1 MTIASAEGTSW
12 VSLATASR
20 DLTPAEPSDK
30 LLIMN
35 KEKPRLFDEW
45 PDTYDRWFTTPTG
58 SLVKKYETELI
69 LGLLSPKQGE
79 VIMDAGCG
87 TGVFTFDILSV
98 GSKVIGLDISLPM
111 LVHAGKKLRGF
122 PFQMVLADI
131 LNLPFQENYFDKLL
145 SVTAL
150 EFIEN
155 ARGAV
160 EELFRVTKSGGS
172 IVVATLNSLSPWAE
186 RRRAKAEKGHP
197 LFEKT
202 IFRSPDEL
210 LQLAPLKGVVKTVI
224 HFQSE
229 DDPERAMIIEHEGQ
243 ERNLNTGALVVV
255 CWKKP

>member
-1 MTIASAEGTSW
+1 VTSW
-12 VSLATASR
+12 ANLTTPSH
-20 DLTPAEPSDK
+20 DLTSTEPNDK

-35 KEKPRLFDEW
+35 KKKTQLFDEW
-45 PDTYDRWFTTPTG
+45 PEAYDRWFTTPIG

-69 LGLLSPKQGE
+69 LDLLSPKQGE

-87 TGVFTFDILSV
+87 TGVFTFDILSL

-111 LVHAGKKLRGF
+111 LVHAGKKLREF
-122 PFQMVLADI
+122 PFQKVLADI
-131 LNLPFQENYFDKLL
+131 LNLPFQEDYFDKIL
-145 SVTAL
+145 SITAL

-160 EELFRVTKSGGS
+160 EELFRVTKRGGS
-172 IVVATLNSLSPWAE
+172 IVVATMNGLSPWAE
-186 RRRAKAEKGHP
+186 RRRTKAKKGHH
-197 LFEKT
+197 LFEKA

-210 LQLAPLKGVVKTVI
+210 LQLSPFKGVVKTAI
-224 HFQSE
+224 HFQRE

-243 ERNLNTGALVVV
+243 KKNLKTGALVAV

>member
-1 MTIASAEGTSW
+1 
-12 VSLATASR
+12 
-20 DLTPAEPSDK
+20 LTPAEPSDK

-35 KEKPRLFDEW
+35 KEKPQLFDEW
-45 PDTYDRWFTTPTG
+45 PDIYDRWFTTPIG

-69 LGLLSPKQGE
+69 LELLSPKQGE

-87 TGVFTFDILSV
+87 TGVFTFDILAS
-98 GSKVIGLDISLPM
+98 GSKVIGMDISLPM
-111 LVHAGKKLRGF
+111 LVHAGKKLGEF

-131 LNLPFQENYFDKLL
+131 LNLPFQEDCFDKLL

-155 ARGAV
+155 GRGAV
-160 EELFRVTKSGGS
+160 EELFRVTKRGGS
-172 IVVATLNSLSPWAE
+172 IVVATLNRLSPWAE
-186 RRRAKAEKGHP
+186 RRRAKAEKGHT
-197 LFEKT
+197 LFEKV

-210 LQLAPLKGVVKTVI
+210 LQLAPLKGVVRTAI

-229 DDPERAMIIEHEGQ
+229 EDPERAMIIEHEGQ
-243 ERNLNTGALVVV
+243 EKSLNTGALVVV

>member
-1 MTIASAEGTSW
+1 
-12 VSLATASR
+12 
-20 DLTPAEPSDK
+20 
-30 LLIMN
+30 MN
-35 KEKPRLFDEW
+35 QERVQLFDEW
-45 PDTYDRWFTTPTG
+45 PEAYDGWFTTPIG
-58 SLVKKYETELI
+58 SLVGKYEAELI
-69 LGLLSPKQGE
+69 LNLLSPKQGE
-79 VIMDAGCG
+79 IVLDAGCG
-87 TGVFTFDILSV
+87 TGIFTRDILSS
-98 GSKVIGLDISLPM
+98 GSKVIGLDLSLPM
-111 LVHAGKKLRGF
+111 LKRAEIKLKGY
-122 PFQMVLADI
+122 PFQIVLADM
-131 LNLPFQENYFDKLL
+131 LNVPFRESLFDKVV

-160 EELFRVTKSGGS
+160 EELFRVTKNGGS

-186 RRRAKAEKGHP
+186 RRRTKAEKGHP

-210 LQLAPLKGVVKTVI
+210 LQLAPLKGVVKTAI

>member
-1 MTIASAEGTSW
+1 MGKSFNSHH
-12 VSLATASR
+12 
-20 DLTPAEPSDK
+20 LTPSEPNDK

-35 KEKPRLFDEW
+35 KEKTQLFDEW
-45 PDTYDRWFTTPTG
+45 PETYDRWFTTPIG

-69 LGLLSPKQGE
+69 LDLLSPKQGE

-87 TGVFTFDILSV
+87 TGVFTLDILSL

-111 LVHAGKKLRGF
+111 LIHAGKKLREF

-131 LNLPFQENYFDKLL
+131 LHLPFREDYFDKLL

-155 ARGAV
+155 AKGAV
-160 EELFRVTKSGGS
+160 EELFRVTKRGGS
-172 IVVATLNSLSPWAE
+172 LVVATLNSLSPWAE
-186 RRRAKAEKGHP
+186 RRRAKAEKGHN
-197 LFEKT
+197 LFEKA

-210 LQLAPLKGVVKTVI
+210 LQLAPFKGAVKTAI
-224 HFQSE
+224 HFQRE
-229 DDPERAMIIEHEGQ
+229 EDPERAMIIEHEGQ
-243 ERNLNTGALVVV
+243 EKNLNTGALVAV